1 MKKLAN
7 HIILSGVTVSMLF
20 SPLMALPSGGKF
32 THGTSGSI
40 SINGKEMNI
49 AGNKQ
54 NSIIQWGGGFNIA
67 NGEKVNFG
75 NSKFEGQQNY
85 LNIAHGTDK
94 STIEG
99 VLNAGGNNVFLINP
113 NGVIIEK
120 SGSIINANR
129 FVAST
134 TSLQAQHFEEF
145 KAQGASFSPVFK
157 PKPNGGNVVNMGNIN
172 AKNVTLQGNKVM
184 LSADTS
190 WDKKN
195 NKIKLNQITADS
207 IDLKGNEVYV
217 DISTINSKNLTTDVK
232 KGIAY
237 LSATGYYY
245 NPTRKYN
252 DIIFATKGVMDKT
265 YNQYISIG
273 SDLDW
278 WHFAKG
284 WNEKDD
290 FRNNV
295 VGDTF
300 KLTNDIDF
308 KASSGQN
315 YANYWIDLNGDGK
328 KQANEFTNMIVGF
341 KDNSAF
347 TKTFDGQGFTLKN
360 INIDTTKLSDNN
372 SKNYIGLFGKAD
384 GANFANINVD
394 YKNGGINA
402 SNDYVGGFIGYIDGS
417 VDGISIKNIK
427 YINNNVDITLDS
439 GYMTYYGTGGFAGDA
454 NGMFRNIYLDNIQN
468 ITVRANLTDNSKIPE
483 EGNYYDS
490 RAMLNYGVGGFA
502 GTTHGLFENIHI
514 KNSGNFEL
522 NYKTN
527 FGNKRPAY
535 GIGVGGFTGNATNG
549 IYNGILLQNIKTLKA
564 NQLKTPKIY
573 RLETSVGGFAGRTS
587 NGSYENISINK
598 LEKIENIFNH
608 TNRTDGFAGGFAGWI
623 DGGNYN
629 AISVNDIREINSIS
643 ERSVYS
649 GGFVGAINVG
659 SFNNIKISKIGEIYA
674 KGEDSYSGGFAG
686 IVGATWNS
694 NIVDPYFKNI
704 AIGNINSIKHDGI
717 GEDPRGISGGFA
729 GYIKGGKFNDISIV
743 NIDEILGNIFLYSS
757 ISGGF
762 AGWIGGGNFDNISI
776 NTIGNIGAQINNSN
790 DFYRYAGGFAG
801 KISSGEFNKISI
813 KDIIEINGA
822 YAGGFA
828 GKIEQSHP
836 SGKPKAIYKNIKI
849 EDINS
854 IISGQKAGGFAGEI
868 ATKDGGKFENI
879 SINDVKNI
887 SSKIFAGGFAGDI
900 SGANSDFSFI
910 TLNNIENITA
920 NNKYIQGMVYSGGFA
935 GYINGGKF
943 NKISLNHI
951 QNIESSYTPENEDE
965 WFAKQVYA
973 GGFAGYIRGRIF
985 ENISIYDVKNIHAI
999 NNAQYH
1005 GSDIENGGNSGSHA
1019 GGFAGYINYDKYD
1032 KPKFNN
1038 IYMYFTPNS
1047 IIKSESKLNENYAG
1061 KFAGRISV
1069 SNNANPN
1076 ISKIHIYHHKKDLT
1090 NATADQKYWGNE
1102 IQLHPYDDNNQGY
1115 IDFKTATLAAL
1126 NGLKEIDCGAG
1137 RKCLV
1142 FTSDFK
1148 VDNPNITSPDIPDFN
1163 AKQPKPLIP
1172 NIEDIINEQA
1182 TLDTDDIISK
1192 NDLEEQIIADLK
1204 DKFYIV
1210 NINILD
1216 ELLKAY
1222 SKIDKDNPTSKAEFL
1237 ANYLLSKDKYPD
1249 DKERL
1254 DIAHSM
1260 IQSLDFLLAYQDNGL
1275 SEASDDKFANK
1286 DTKNTN
1292 SKVTSKVV
1300 EVYNQTNANKDQV
1313 NHFIQTTLNNKVNS
1327 INEANENFNT
1337 QDYYNRLNELAL
1349 AYNKYVELI
1358 NKGLANKNDQAFK
1371 DISNRLFALIAQ
1383 AQGETK
1389 TIEELINSFEDLK
1402 TQASK
1407 NSNGHFIVEG
1417 DLQALNIPY
1426 PILASIKDNN
1436 NGSGEID
1443 KPEKPI
1449 DPIEPPIDN
1458 KPDFSLSFE
1467 QSSTF
1472 NSIGNDSLDD
1482 EEEQEEIEEASMNQK
1497 GKTCIVSDNYRT
1509 MNPCV
1514 VGGL

>member
-1 MKKLAN
+1 MLIFIPRGGESNNFDLTSSCKKLSKQ
-7 HIILSGVTVSMLF
+7 ILLSNIVASLLF
-20 SPLMALPSGGKF
+20 SSSFALPSGGKF

-85 LNIAHGTDK
+85 LNIAHGTSK
-94 STIEG
+94 STI
-99 VLNAGGNNVFLINP
+99 AGILEAGNNNVFLINP
-113 NGVIIEK
+113 NGVIITK
-120 SGSIINANR
+120 TGTINANR

-134 TSLQAQHFEEF
+134 SSMSDGDMWKFAKSTQ
-145 KAQGASFSPVFK
+145 AQGASFSPVFK
-157 PKPNGGNVVNMGNIN
+157 PNPKGGNVVNMGNIS

-217 DISTINSKNLTTDVK
+217 DISTINSKNLTTDAK

-252 DIIFATKGVMDKT
+252 DIIFTTKGVMDKT

-402 SNDYVGGFIGYIDGS
+402 SNDYVGGFIGLIDK
-417 VDGISIKNIK
+417 GIYSSITINNIK
-427 YINNNVDITLDS
+427 EINNNKKLRTAS
-439 GYMTYYGTGGFAGDA
+439 AGGFAGQ
-454 NGMFRNIYLDNIQN
+454 IY
-468 ITVRANLTDNSKIPE
+468 
-483 EGNYYDS
+483 
-490 RAMLNYGVGGFA
+490 GGTFC
-502 GTTHGLFENIHI
+502 
-514 KNSGNFEL
+514 
-522 NYKTN
+522 
-527 FGNKRPAY
+527 
-535 GIGVGGFTGNATNG
+535 
-549 IYNGILLQNIKTLKA
+549 
-564 NQLKTPKIY
+564 
-573 RLETSVGGFAGRTS
+573 
-587 NGSYENISINK
+587 NISINK
-598 LEKIENIFNH
+598 INKIYNTGEESF
-608 TNRTDGFAGGFAGWI
+608 TGGFAGWI
-623 DGGNYN
+623 KQDPYFEQ
-629 AISVNDIREINSIS
+629 III
-643 ERSVYS
+643 
-649 GGFVGAINVG
+649 
-659 SFNNIKISKIGEIYA
+659 NNI
-674 KGEDSYSGGFAG
+674 DSIKSESDIINLPIVNSGGFAG
-686 IVGATWNS
+686 RIYGGKYN
-694 NIVDPYFKNI
+694 NI
-704 AIGNINSIKHDGI
+704 AVMGVDEIIAISTHHGN
-717 GEDPRGISGGFA
+717 SGGFA
-729 GYIKGGKFNDISIV
+729 GRIYGGKYN
-743 NIDEILGNIFLYSS
+743 NIAVMGVDEIIAHRFDSLEDY
-757 ISGGF
+757 GGKLL
-762 AGWIGGGNFDNISI
+762 
-776 NTIGNIGAQINNSN
+776 
-790 DFYRYAGGFAG
+790 AGGFAG
-801 KISSGEFNKISI
+801 EISRGEFNKISI
-813 KDIIEINGA
+813 KDIT
-822 YAGGFA
+822 
-828 GKIEQSHP
+828 
-836 SGKPKAIYKNIKI
+836 NISS
-849 EDINS
+849 NFS
-854 IISGQKAGGFAGEI
+854 STTSAGGFAGE
-868 ATKDGGKFENI
+868 ASDGNFENISINDVKNISSVRSAGGFAGWISGSKFENI

-1514 VGGL
+1514 VGSF

>member
-113 NGVIIEK
+113 NGVIITK
-120 SGSIINANR
+120 TGTINANR

-145 KAQGASFSPVFK
+145 KAQGASFSPIFK
-157 PKPNGGNVVNMGNIN
+157 SHKAGNVVNMGNIS

-217 DISTINSKNLTTDVK
+217 DISTINSKNLTTDAK

-315 YANYWIDLNGDGK
+315 YANYCIDGLGC
-328 KQANEFTNMIVGF
+328 TNMIVGF
-341 KDNSAF
+341 GGDIKDGEVIYNNAF
-347 TKTFDGQGFTLKN
+347 TADFDGQGYTLKNIFIDTTKIPNSQNSGVGIFGATNGANFKN
-360 INIDTTKLSDNN
+360 INID
-372 SKNYIGLFGKAD
+372 YMG
-384 GANFANINVD
+384 
-394 YKNGGINA
+394 GGIKAANL
-402 SNDYVGGFIGYIDGS
+402 
-417 VDGISIKNIK
+417 
-427 YINNNVDITLDS
+427 NV
-439 GYMTYYGTGGFAGDA
+439 GGFAGYFDGVAENISLKNIGSIKNTYDSKKIVIIPYISFQGVGGFAGSA
-454 NGMFRNIYLDNIQN
+454 NGLFRNITLENIKN
-468 ITVRANLTDNSKIPE
+468 FDV
-483 EGNYYDS
+483 NYISILFGSSGSYQH
-490 RAMLNYGVGGFA
+490 YGVGGFA
-502 GTTHGLFENIHI
+502 GASFGMFDNISL
-514 KNSGNFEL
+514 KNMGNFKIDFEK
-522 NYKTN
+522 KTS
-527 FGNKRPAY
+527 GS
-535 GIGVGGFTGNATNG
+535 
-549 IYNGILLQNIKTLKA
+549 IKYA
-564 NQLKTPKIY
+564 
-573 RLETSVGGFAGRTS
+573 VGGFAGFIA
-587 NGSYENISINK
+587 NGSYNNIK
-598 LEKIENIFNH
+598 LEQISNLWSHIDEKGKDHLEYVLSL
-608 TNRTDGFAGGFAGWI
+608 GGFAGNI
-623 DGGNYN
+623 QNGNFEN
-629 AISVNDIREINSIS
+629 IVLNNVKKIHLNTNQPNSYY
-643 ERSVYS
+643 ET
-649 GGFVGAINVG
+649 NL
-659 SFNNIKISKIGEIYA
+659 
-674 KGEDSYSGGFAG
+674 GGFAG
-686 IVGATWNS
+686 EIDNGVFNKISLYDIGD
-694 NIVDPYFKNI
+694 IKVDIDDVKYHSKYNL
-704 AIGNINSIKHDGI
+704 
-717 GEDPRGISGGFA
+717 GGFA
-729 GYIKGGKFNDISIV
+729 GKIIT
-743 NIDEILGNIFLYSS
+743 
-757 ISGGF
+757 
-762 AGWIGGGNFDNISI
+762 GNFDNISLNKI
-776 NTIGNIGAQINNSN
+776 KDIAVYIDSEDASFSGSDYEYNL
-790 DFYRYAGGFAG
+790 GGFAG
-801 KISSGEFNKISI
+801 KIGGETLGILGVPTFNNISLNEVENITTNSI
-813 KDIIEINGA
+813 KKDTNETYGVGIYTNL
-822 YAGGFA
+822 GGFA
-828 GKIEQSHP
+828 GKIQ
-836 SGKPKAIYKNIKI
+836 
-849 EDINS
+849 
-854 IISGQKAGGFAGEI
+854 
-868 ATKDGGKFENI
+868 TGKFENI
-879 SINDVKNI
+879 VLKDVKNI
-887 SSKIFAGGFAGDI
+887 KADIASRNGGVINIGGFVGELAIAQKGT
-900 SGANSDFSFI
+900 SFKNI
-910 TLNNIENITA
+910 FLNNIENIHVEIGDPVF
-920 NNKYIQGMVYSGGFA
+920 NRGGIINMGGFA
-935 GYINGGKF
+935 GV
-943 NKISLNHI
+943 SDS
-951 QNIESSYTPENEDE
+951 Q
-965 WFAKQVYA
+965 YA
-973 GGFAGYIRGRIF
+973 YHNVDF
-985 ENISIYDVKNIHAI
+985 ENIVLQGISSLKNII
-999 NNAQYH
+999 NTGCQEEWCA
-1005 GSDIENGGNSGSHA
+1005 SPSVTT
-1019 GGFAGYINYDKYD
+1019 GGFIG
-1032 KPKFNN
+1032 KFGARGRGTFKN
-1038 IYMYFTPNS
+1038 IYMFFDPEFDLIVENKLGDAN
-1047 IIKSESKLNENYAG
+1047 IKLG
-1061 KFAGRISV
+1061 KFYGEGYLNPSS
-1069 SNNANPN
+1069 SN
-1076 ISKIHIYHHKKDLT
+1076 IHIYHHKDTLK
-1090 NATADQKYWGNE
+1090 NANNDSSDYGNDKINIHTYNDSTQE
-1102 IQLHPYDDNNQGY
+1102 SFYQQFKNQEEALMRPIVVLPDEFYPY
-1115 IDFKTATLAAL
+1115 
-1126 NGLKEIDCGAG
+1126 
-1137 RKCLV
+1137 
-1142 FTSDFK
+1142 
-1148 VDNPNITSPDIPDFN
+1148 NPSKPSEDIN
-1163 AKQPKPLIP
+1163 IP
-1172 NIEDIINEQA
+1172 NIETIKNEQA
-1182 TLDTDDIISK
+1182 TLDKEDILDDSTLNTIL
-1192 NDLEEQIIADLK
+1192 NDLK

-1222 SKIDKDNPTSKAEFL
+1222 SKIDKNNPTSKAEFL

-1286 DTKNTN
+1286 DTKDTN
-1292 SKVTSKVV
+1292 IEVTSKVV

-1327 INEANENFNT
+1327 INEANKNFSEKNYYEEINT
-1337 QDYYNRLNELAL
+1337 LAL

-1371 DISNRLFALIAQ
+1371 DISNKLFALIAQ

-1402 TQASK
+1402 TQASEK
-1407 NSNGHFIVEG
+1407 SNGHFIVEG